1 LATKWVEM
9 DEPAGSAI
17 ESLMRALDVN
27 ERVARAL
34 VGAGMSTLEKV
45 AFGPLFKLVEI
56 DAIEMALLLSL
67 RKKARK
73 LVALNA
79 PDDGDDEPHV
89 E

>member
-1 LATKWVEM
+1 MATKWVEM

-17 ESLMRALDVN
+17 ESLMRFLDVD

-34 VGAGMSTLEKV
+34 VGAGLSTLERI
-45 AFGPLFKLVEI
+45 AYGPLFKLVEI
-56 DAIEMALLLSL
+56 DAIEIALLLSL

-73 LVALNA
+73 LAACNA